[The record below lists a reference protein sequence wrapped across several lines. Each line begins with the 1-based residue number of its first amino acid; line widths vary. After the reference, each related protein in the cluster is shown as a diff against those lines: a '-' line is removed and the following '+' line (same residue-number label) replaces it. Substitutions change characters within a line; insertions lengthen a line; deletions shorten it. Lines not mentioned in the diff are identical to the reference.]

1 MVDCSRS
8 VCSVL
13 CPARWE
19 VGGVSAQARDWR
31 EGRVRQ
37 QPAQPVCQETPR
49 HSHLTPHT
57 LPVHIRHT
65 FSITLA
71 NDRHTSRLTRAD
83 IRHTGRTFNTIYHG
97 FYGPC
102 DASVSYGPC
111 DARVSYGPCDARVS
125 YGPCDARVSCDR
137 CDFPGL
143 LSGPSSAQQGD
154 MQPIIASHQ
163 MSPLYNPAVMTRSQ
177 QIRTKC

>member
-37 QPAQPVCQETPR
+37 QPAQSVCQETPR

-57 LPVHIRHT
+57 SHT
-65 FSITLA
+65 G
-71 NDRHTSRLTRAD
+71 HTSHLTGTYQAH
-83 IRHTGRTFNTIYHG
+83 IFHNTG
-97 FYGPC
+97 
-102 DASVSYGPC
+102 
-111 DARVSYGPCDARVS
+111 
-125 YGPCDARVSCDR
+125 
-137 CDFPGL
+137 
-143 LSGPSSAQQGD
+143 
-154 MQPIIASHQ
+154 
-163 MSPLYNPAVMTRSQ
+163 
-177 QIRTKC
+177 K

>member
-37 QPAQPVCQETPR
+37 QPAQSVCQETPR

-57 LPVHIRHT
+57 SHLTPHTLDTPHNLPVHIRHT

-71 NDRHTSRLTRAD
+71 NDRHTSRLTQSYIRQSVLRA
-83 IRHTGRTFNTIYHG
+83 
-97 FYGPC
+97 
-102 DASVSYGPC
+102 
-111 DARVSYGPCDARVS
+111 
-125 YGPCDARVSCDR
+125 
-137 CDFPGL
+137 L
-143 LSGPSSAQQGD
+143 
-154 MQPIIASHQ
+154 
-163 MSPLYNPAVMTRSQ
+163 
-177 QIRTKC
+177 